1 MYRHALKMTACA
13 ATMSIIGIGQVA
25 SAQVVPPV
33 PTEIEGPIES
43 WDNTARILRVAG
55 IDILVSGQT
64 TIVSPTADRRTARDG
79 LTLGFN
85 GWFNGPFL
93 PGRTERGFIGGT
105 AIAIGTWDP
114 TGGPTGDGIMVAD
127 SVFTEPAEN
136 VVLGVITSNLCSAAN
151 CDGDGDFIRGSNGPV
166 MLPVDDRRMP
176 AHEIRLDSGFAL
188 DLTGADLVGVPYGME
203 GYYGNK
209 NVATPDMANEKALHY
224 FVLDLVGPL
233 DANLAN
239 KDIDEVAVERAS
251 CRVGDELEIR
261 GSVHSPLNPDGTPSD
276 TVGSEKGVIQASFVL
291 PNGNPVTRFE
301 ANIIP
306 DVAPGPSATSTF
318 RLQTNLPDCP
328 TSVEVSWVP
337 SIGSTEPFATT
348 TADVVVTP

>member
-136 VVLGVITSNLCSAAN
+136 VVL
-151 CDGDGDFIRGSNGPV
+151 DFIRGSNGPV